1 MPIGGQAVIEGVMMQ
16 NGRRVAVAVRT
27 PGGEIAL
34 RDLER
39 TRRFPKVSKIPF
51 IRGPLRLYD
60 ILSLGIRA
68 LNLSVELATEEEEE
82 LGKWSKA
89 VVTVGALALALGAFV
104 VLPNFL
110 ATFTQIPQRV
120 LFNLAEGG
128 IRVTVLLVY
137 MFAISRQRDIRRVFQ
152 YHGAEH
158 KAVHAY
164 EAGHGS
170 SASAARSHSPVHP
183 RCGTAFL
190 LMFVLV
196 AVLVFS
202 VLPAEPLWLR
212 LLGRLALLPVVAG
225 FTYEVLLLGGR
236 HPRALWLRPLLM
248 PGLLL
253 QRLLTTREPT
263 DDQLEVAV
271 AALRHVTEDAAPAS
285 LSTTP

>member
-16 NGRRVAVAVRT
+16 NGHRVAVAVRT
-27 PGGEIAL
+27 PGGEIAV

-39 TRRFPKVSKIPF
+39 PQRFPRAIRIPLV
-51 IRGPLRLYD
+51 RGPLRLYEM
-60 ILSLGIRA
+60 LGLGIRA
-68 LNLSVELATEEEEE
+68 LNLSVELASGEEEEM
-82 LGKWSKA
+82 GRFSKA
-89 VVTVGALALALGAFV
+89 AVTVGALALALGAFV

-128 IRVTVLLVY
+128 IRVSVLLVY
-137 MFAISRQRDIRRVFQ
+137 LLAISRQRDIRRVFE

-164 EAGHGS
+164 EAGEGLS
-170 SASAARSHSPVHP
+170 PSATRSHSAVHP

-202 VLPAEPLWLR
+202 VLPTEPLWLR

-236 HPRALWLRPLLM
+236 HPRALWLRPLLL

-253 QRLLTTREPT
+253 QRFLTTREPSA
-263 DDQLEVAV
+263 DQLEVAV

-285 LSTTP
+285 LSTTS